1 MEKDRFLYMDV
12 LRVFAF
18 LCVTALHAAT
28 PYLSTAS
35 LTGSVSWIFCV
46 CVNAAAR
53 AGVPL
58 FLMLTGALLLG
69 RDEGVG
75 AFYRRRL
82 PRILLP
88 IAVWD
93 ILYYYCLSDGALSGG
108 GLSLSAFLGAVL
120 NNGTYYH
127 LWYLYELLGIYL
139 ILPFLSRA
147 CRSSNLKEAAVLLA
161 VAAFPGTIRP
171 FLNRHLPIGIFLFDP
186 LLEGYLGYVLLGYLL
201 SRIHLTKKAVVLAC
215 FSLVLGLFFSI
226 AGNIHA
232 SLEAGAPDLVMNGG
246 YMLNHYLTAGGLF
259 LLARRFILSPTAPGK
274 FGGLMRTLS
283 AATYPA
289 YGIHAAVLFALE
301 RFVPLPSVTLSVCV
315 FTAATALLSLA
326 FGLVTRRTRPTRF
339 LFG

>member
-1 MEKDRFLYMDV
+1 MEKNRFLYMDV

-18 LCVTALHAAT
+18 LCVTALHAVT
-28 PYLSTAS
+28 PYISAAS
-35 LTGSVSWIFCV
+35 LVGSVSWIFCV
-46 CVNAAAR
+46 CVNAVAR

-93 ILYYYCLSDGALSGG
+93 ILYYLGDAALSGG
-108 GLSLSAFLGAVL
+108 APSLSAFLGTVL

-147 CRSSNLKEAAVLLA
+147 CRSSNLKEVAVLL
-161 VAAFPGTIRP
+161 VIAAFPGTIRP

-201 SRIHLTKKAVVLAC
+201 SRIHITKSAVVLAC
-215 FSLVLGLFFSI
+215 LSLVLGLFFSI

-232 SLEAGAPDLVMNGG
+232 SLEAGAPDLAMNGG

-259 LLARRFILSPTAPGK
+259 LLARRFILSPAVPGK
-274 FGGLMRTLS
+274 LSGLMRTLS

-301 RFVPLPSVTLSVCV
+301 RFIPIPSVTLAVCV
-315 FTAATALLSLA
+315 FTAATALFSLV
-326 FGLVTRRTRPTRF
+326 FGLVTRRTRPTRL

>member
-18 LCVTALHAAT
+18 LGVTALHAVT
-28 PYLSTAS
+28 PYISAAS
-35 LTGSVSWIFCV
+35 LVGSLSWVFCV
-46 CVNAAAR
+46 CVNAVAR
-53 AGVPL
+53 VGVPL

-75 AFYRRRL
+75 TFYRRRL
-82 PRILLP
+82 PRIIIP

-93 ILYYYCLSDGALSGG
+93 ILYYIANAVLSDKALSF
-108 GLSLSAFLGAVL
+108 SAFLGAVL
-120 NNGTYYH
+120 NNGAYYH

-139 ILPFLSRA
+139 VLPFLSRA
-147 CRSSNLKEAAVLLA
+147 CRSSSLKEVTVLLA

-201 SRIHLTKKAVVLAC
+201 SRIRLTKRAVALGSL
-215 FSLVLGLFFSI
+215 SLVLGLFLSV

-232 SLEAGAPDLVMNGG
+232 SLEAGAPNLAMNGG

-259 LLARRFILSPTAPGK
+259 ILARRLIPSPAVPGK
-274 FGGLMRTLS
+274 FCGHMRALS

-289 YGIHAAVLFALE
+289 YGVHAAILYALQ

-315 FTAATALLSLA
+315 FAAATAVLSLA
-326 FGLVTRRTRPTRF
+326 FGLVSRLKRPTRL

>member
-18 LCVTALHAAT
+18 LCVTALHAVT
-28 PYLSTAS
+28 PYISAAALMGSLSW
-35 LTGSVSWIFCV
+35 VFCV
-46 CVNAAAR
+46 CVNAVAR

-69 RDEGVG
+69 RDENVG
-75 AFYRRRL
+75 TFYRRRL
-82 PRILLP
+82 PRILIP

-93 ILYYYCLSDGALSGG
+93 ILYYLGDAALSGG
-108 GLSLSAFLGAVL
+108 ALSFSAFLGAVL
-120 NNGTYYH
+120 NNGAYYH

-139 ILPFLSRA
+139 VLPFLSRA
-147 CRSSNLKEAAVLLA
+147 CRSSSLKETAVLL
-161 VAAFPGTIRP
+161 VIAAFPGTIRP

-201 SRIHLTKKAVVLAC
+201 SRIRLTKKAVVLASL
-215 FSLVLGLFFSI
+215 SLVLGLFLSI

-232 SLEAGAPDLVMNGG
+232 SLEAGAPNLAMNGG

-259 LLARRFILSPTAPGK
+259 VLARRLILSPAVPGK
-274 FGGLMRTLS
+274 FCGLMRTLS

-289 YGIHAAVLFALE
+289 YGVHAAILFALQ
-301 RFVPLPSVTLSVCV
+301 RFIPLPSVTLSVCA

-326 FGLVTRRTRPTRF
+326 FGLVTRQTRPTRL